1 MNLSSFSTIQL
12 YAIGVVLLIIVIGL
26 IFVRIYRKTTKERA
40 FVRTGLGGSRVI
52 LDGGAIV
59 LPMVHDLTKINLNT
73 LKLVVTRTR
82 EQALITSDKLKVDVI
97 VEFFIRVKRDKDS
110 ISRAASTLG
119 QKTLN
124 PDDLKD
130 LIEGKLVDS
139 LRSVASQTTMENLH
153 QERKD
158 FVQQVS
164 NTVSED
170 LDTNG
175 LELESVSLTSLD
187 QTGIEYFNDSNAFD
201 AQGLRKIA
209 EITEAKRKERVD
221 IEESTRVLIER
232 KQMEATKESLMIAQS
247 KEFAKAQQD
256 SKVKIEKYNKTRES
270 REVEISNNKAI
281 EFAEIQK
288 DQEIQ
293 ERNIEKA
300 QDIEEAKIKKDE
312 ILKIKSQD
320 RNIKISQKIREEA
333 AARSEANI
341 AEAKEAKT
349 KEEIITSREIEIANR
364 SKNLA
369 IIEASQEAEK
379 EGVAKKI
386 LALAEKE
393 ASQDKAQALKI
404 RAIGE
409 AEAIKINALAKE
421 KDYEVD
427 AEGARK
433 KHEALNALSSEQI
446 KKEVQLALIKD
457 LPKIIEMMVK
467 PAEKI
472 DSIKIVDMGNSNQ
485 NIVNATP
492 TEKTNK
498 NSLPEQLTDAM
509 MNYKIGGA
517 MIDDL
522 LQETGLK
529 EAIGIDNIE
538 DILKGKIINNK
549 NKKG

>member
-270 REVEISNNKAI
+270 REVEILNNKAI